1 MHHTPY
7 TVSCAVCRNRF
18 REILL
23 NLHLD
28 YNTNI
33 TEDRYYIVRVLF
45 EKLYF
50 NFKQYGSF
58 VSHSADESIIPYC
71 RRDSAKQFIR
81 GKPVSFG
88 FKLWSIT
95 STEGYLFHADPYC
108 RLDTDFSDTG
118 LGQGV
123 DVGLCLIEKCKVKA
137 ESTVTFG
144 NLLTLMP
151 LLDQLTESEIS
162 ALGTLR

>member
-7 TVSCAVCRNRF
+7 TVSCAECRNRF

-23 NLHLD
+23 SPHLD

-58 VSHSADESIIPYC
+58 VSHSTDESIITYC
-71 RRDSAKQFIR
+71 RKDSAKQFIR
-81 GKPVSFG
+81 GKPISFG

-95 STEGYLFHADPYC
+95 SFEGYLFHAEPYC
-108 RLDTDFSDTG
+108 GLDTDFSDTG
-118 LGQGV
+118 LGQGA
-123 DVGLCLIEKCKVKA
+123 DVGLCLIEKYEVKA

-144 NLLTLMP
+144 NLLSLMP
-151 LLDQLTESEIS
+151 LLDYLTEREIS

>member
-28 YNTNI
+28 YSTNI

-58 VSHSADESIIPYC
+58 VSHSTDESIITYC
-71 RRDSAKQFIR
+71 RKDSAKQFIR
-81 GKPVSFG
+81 GKPISFG

-95 STEGYLFHADPYC
+95 SFEGYLFHAEPYC
-108 RLDTDFSDTG
+108 GLDTDFSDTG
-118 LGQGV
+118 LG
-123 DVGLCLIEKCKVKA
+123 
-137 ESTVTFG
+137 
-144 NLLTLMP
+144 
-151 LLDQLTESEIS
+151 
-162 ALGTLR
+162 